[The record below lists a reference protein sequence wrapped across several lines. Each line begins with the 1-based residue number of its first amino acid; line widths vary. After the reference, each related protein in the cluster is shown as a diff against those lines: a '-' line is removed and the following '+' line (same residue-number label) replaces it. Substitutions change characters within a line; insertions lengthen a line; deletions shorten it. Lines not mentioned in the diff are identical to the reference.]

1 MVLVQFEYLHLDS
14 ECKVLIGRFD
24 GDTCQRSKHV
34 NSTYIATVNADDADS
49 LLSKAVSALNPQI
62 DLKKEQNLAINSL
75 LNNGKGCTGCVFVT
89 YRLWKKALCF
99 KFLTW

>member
-24 GDTCQRSKHV
+24 
-34 NSTYIATVNADDADS
+34 VNADNYNDTDS

-75 LNNGKGCTGCVFVT
+75 LNNGKGCTGCVT
-89 YRLWKKALCF
+89 YGL
-99 KFLTW
+99 